1 MRSRKRSRA
10 SGLLPIIPLAA
21 GAQPRPGTDFPRPMN
36 RRNYPISLQ
45 QAAQS
50 SPTLAK
56 LVAMTQDSSARL
68 QAIQPLMPI
77 TLRKGVQAGPIEG
90 SCWCLLVNSNAAA
103 AKLRQLLP
111 AFAAHLRVKGW
122 DVTEIRLRVKS

>member
-1 MRSRKRSRA
+1 MPMVFATCSPCNRRA
-10 SGLLPIIPLAA
+10 AAPRHPFSLAM
-21 GAQPRPGTDFPRPMN
+21 T

-50 SPTLAK
+50 SPTLSK

-68 QAIQPLMPI
+68 QAIQPLIPI
-77 TLRKGVQAGPIEG
+77 TLRKVVQAGPIEG
-90 SCWCLLVNSNAAA
+90 SCWCLLVKSNAAA

-122 DVTEIRLRVKS
+122 DVTEIRLRVQA

>member
-1 MRSRKRSRA
+1 
-10 SGLLPIIPLAA
+10 
-21 GAQPRPGTDFPRPMN
+21 MN
-36 RRNYPISLQ
+36 RRNYPISFQ

-56 LVAMTQDSSARL
+56 LVAMSQDSSARL

-77 TLRKGVQAGPIEG
+77 TLRKAVLAGPIDG
-90 SCWCLLVNSNAAA
+90 STWCLLVKSNAAA

-122 DVTEIRLRVKS
+122 DVTEIRLKVQT

>member
-1 MRSRKRSRA
+1 MPMVFATCSPCNRRA
-10 SGLLPIIPLAA
+10 AAPRHPFSLAM
-21 GAQPRPGTDFPRPMN
+21 T

-68 QAIQPLMPI
+68 QAIQPLIPI
-77 TLRKGVQAGPIEG
+77 TLRKVVQAGPIEG
-90 SCWCLLVNSNAAA
+90 SCWCLLVKSNAAA

-122 DVTEIRLRVKS
+122 DVTEIRLRVQA

>member
-1 MRSRKRSRA
+1 M
-10 SGLLPIIPLAA
+10 
-21 GAQPRPGTDFPRPMN
+21 T
-36 RRNYPISLQ
+36 RRNYPITFQ
-45 QAAQS
+45 QAAQA

-77 TLRKGVQAGPIEG
+77 TLRKVVLAGPIDG
-90 SCWCLLVNSNAAA
+90 STWCLLVKSNAAA

-122 DVTEIRLRVKS
+122 DVTEIRLRVQT

>member
-1 MRSRKRSRA
+1 M
-10 SGLLPIIPLAA
+10 
-21 GAQPRPGTDFPRPMN
+21 T
-36 RRNYPISLQ
+36 RRNYPISFQ

-50 SPTLAK
+50 SPTLTK

-77 TLRKGVQAGPIEG
+77 TLRKAVQAGPIDG
-90 SCWCLLVNSNAAA
+90 STWCLLVKSNAAA

-122 DVTEIRLRVKS
+122 DVTEIRLKISA

>member
-1 MRSRKRSRA
+1 M
-10 SGLLPIIPLAA
+10 PC
-21 GAQPRPGTDFPRPMN
+21 PMN

-45 QAAQS
+45 QAAAS

-68 QAIQPLMPI
+68 QAIQPLMPV
-77 TLRKGVQAGPIEG
+77 TLRKVVQAGPIEG

-122 DVTEIRLRVKS
+122 DVTEIRLKVNA

>member
-1 MRSRKRSRA
+1 MPTAFATCSPCNRRA
-10 SGLLPIIPLAA
+10 AAPRHPFPLAM
-21 GAQPRPGTDFPRPMN
+21 T

-68 QAIQPLMPI
+68 QAIQPLLPI
-77 TLRKGVQAGPIEG
+77 TLRKSVQAGPIEG

>member
-1 MRSRKRSRA
+1 MPTAFATCSPCNRRA
-10 SGLLPIIPLAA
+10 AA
-21 GAQPRPGTDFPRPMN
+21 PRHLFSLDMT

-68 QAIQPLMPI
+68 QAIQPLLPI
-77 TLRKGVQAGPIEG
+77 TLRKSVQAGPIEG